1 MDVQNKS
8 RRASFGASKITKIT
22 KRLTPAPGGASLL
35 IVYLLAL
42 VLSGPCLHAQ
52 YNSGVDGTVKDAS
65 GAVVPNAAV
74 TLTNENTGVQGET
87 NSNEGGHFRLASMAP
102 GTYRIQVQSPGFNTW
117 TQTEVVVEADQV
129 RTILP
134 VLEVGSVETIVEVT
148 ATLGTVE
155 TAESNTARSLEET
168 LVQEAPVMGRVVYNL
183 ASLAPGVTGFTSE
196 RINNYDY
203 NGETGLDINSSGQR
217 QESNGFFLDGSDMTN
232 NARGG
237 IGNISLNPDLV
248 QEFRVAANDFS
259 AETGRYSGA
268 TFSLVS
274 KSGTNTWHGTLSE
287 FHTNNKLSSR
297 TVFEKSV
304 PVSRSNEFGGT
315 LGGPILKNRTFIF
328 GSLHLLRS
336 SVGRTSLS
344 TVETPQF
351 RDYVTQNF
359 PNGVAAEIY
368 RVAAP
373 VSEATADIVNVAQ
386 LRQRNPGNFPDSF
399 PDDLPAVGTLTL
411 SGADARNGEQW
422 SIRGDHNFN
431 NYKDRVY
438 VNYIDVGSANV
449 LFQPRPAFTPTRPL
463 TSTFAKVSWSH
474 TFSPS
479 VVNEASYTQSETTGA
494 ANPWDATFVPSLSVT
509 GVSGFTPWGPG
520 HWAHRVWEWNDV
532 LLVNQ
537 GSHQLRF
544 GANFN
549 RRYSPQEFT
558 QPWTRPS
565 FGFGNLIDF
574 AQDLVQSQSG
584 PGVDPTT
591 GAAFPIDVNSSAPVP
606 DGAFDHEF
614 DSSYFSLF
622 VQDNWKVSSNLTVNL
637 GIRFDDYGR
646 VGGQR
651 MKTGA
656 AIPFFRL
663 GPGSSEQEQI
673 ANGFMDSSDGLVSA
687 DRVWNFGPRFGLGWD
702 IFGDGTTAL
711 RGGYGLYY
719 NTLPQLS
726 FRGSTRSNPPLLGRP
741 AFSIFDAERPE
752 FTYGLESG
760 GVFPV
765 PDVSFEVLP
774 NGAIAGSRSNAAGN
788 ASDFDPARAHVW
800 MVALQ
805 RTLLSG
811 DVVFEANYSGSAG
824 RKLWVIT
831 DVNRFAGDLLD
842 GTLDRLHPNFAS
854 APFGR
859 ALARSNGHVVS
870 VSLSKRF
877 SGGWSTRAMY
887 TYGRAR
893 DNSSHE
899 QTLTGGGAR
908 GNNTDVF
915 DAFNLDAQYGRADF
929 DIRKRLTFDAVWDIP
944 TPWKTGWQ
952 RNALGGWR
960 LATIT
965 ALQSGRPFTV
975 FTSASLPGG
984 DYNADGLRFD
994 VPNTPS
1000 FGNELSGVDSSDF
1013 LRGVFSAGDFPRPA
1027 PGQGGDLGRNPYEG
1041 PGLANV
1047 DLNLIKHF
1055 SMPWFTGEPAE
1066 LQFRVEVFNLFNRV
1080 NLNGV
1085 NSNLSSGTFGRSV
1098 GSFLP
1103 RIFQFGMRIS
1113 F

>member
-1 MDVQNKS
+1 MSK
-8 RRASFGASKITKIT
+8 AYEAMKHLGAQ
-22 KRLTPAPGGASLL
+22 ASLGFG
-35 IVYLLAL
+35 LLL
-42 VLSGPCLHAQ
+42 FLLSSPSVHAQ
-52 YNSGVDGTVKDAS
+52 YNSGVDGTVKDAT
-65 GAVVPNAAV
+65 GAILVGAEI
-74 TLTNENTGVQGET
+74 TLTNVNTGVQAEAV
-87 NSNEGGHFRLASMAP
+87 SNEAGHFRFTSIAP
-102 GTYRIQVQSPGFNTW
+102 GTYRIQIQSPGFNSW
-117 TQTEVVVEADQV
+117 TQTDVVVEADQV

-134 VLEVGSVETIVEVT
+134 VLEVGSVETTVEVV

-168 LVQEAPVMGRVVYNL
+168 LVQEAPVMGRVTYNL
-183 ASLAPGVTGFTSE
+183 AALAPGVTGFTSE

-268 TFSLVS
+268 TFALVS
-274 KSGTNTWHGTLSE
+274 KSGNNTWHGTLSE

-297 TVFEKSV
+297 TVFEKGV

-328 GSLHLLRS
+328 GSLHMLRS
-336 SVGRTSLS
+336 SVGRSSLF

-351 RDYVTQNF
+351 RNYVTQNF

-373 VSEATADIVNVAQ
+373 VSEATADITNVAQ

-399 PDDLPAVGTLTL
+399 PDDLPAVGTLTI

-422 SIRGDHNFN
+422 SIRADHNFN

-438 VNYIDVGSANV
+438 FNYIDVGSENV

-463 TSTFAKVSWSH
+463 TSIFGKVSWSH

-520 HWAHRVWEWNDV
+520 HWAHKVWEWNDV

-544 GANFN
+544 GGNFN

-565 FGFGNLIDF
+565 FSFGNVLDF
-574 AQDLVQSQSG
+574 AQDLVQTQSG

-591 GAAFPIDVNSSAPVP
+591 GQPYPIDVNSTAPVP

-614 DSSYFSLF
+614 DSSYFAAF

-637 GIRFDDYGR
+637 GLRFDDYGR

-651 MKTGA
+651 MKSGP
-656 AIPFFRL
+656 AIPFFRW
-663 GPGSSEQEQI
+663 GSGGSDQEQI

-687 DRVWNFGPRFGLGWD
+687 NRVWNFGPRVGLGWD

-741 AFSIFDAERPE
+741 VFGIFDAERPD
-752 FTYGLESG
+752 FTYGLMGTDGS
-760 GVFPV
+760 FPV

-774 NGAIAGSRSNAAGN
+774 NGAIAGARSAAAGN
-788 ASDFDPARAHVW
+788 NSDFDPGRAHVW
-800 MVALQ
+800 MLALQ

-811 DVVFEANYSGSAG
+811 DLVFEANYSGSAG
-824 RKLWVIT
+824 RRLWVVT

-842 GTLDRLHPNFAS
+842 GTLDRLHQNFAS

-859 ALARSNGHVVS
+859 AIARSNGHVVS
-870 VSLSKRF
+870 LSVSKRF
-877 SGGWSTRAMY
+877 SEGWSMRTMF

-893 DNSSHE
+893 DNSSNE
-899 QTLTGGGAR
+899 RTLTGGGAR
-908 GNNTDVF
+908 VNTTDVF
-915 DAFNLDAQYGRADF
+915 DAFNLDAQYGRSDF
-929 DIRKRLTFDAVWDIP
+929 DIQKRLTFDAVWDIP
-944 TPWKTGWQ
+944 TPWKSGWQ

-960 LATIT
+960 LAVIT

-975 FTSASLPGG
+975 FTSAALPGG

-994 VPNTPS
+994 APDTPS
-1000 FGNELSGVDSSDF
+1000 FGNELSGVDRSDF
-1013 LRGVFSAGDFPRPA
+1013 LNGVFSADDFPRPA
-1027 PGQGGDLGRNPYEG
+1027 PGQSGDLGRNTYEG

-1047 DLNLIKHF
+1047 NLNLIKGF
-1055 SMPWFTGEPAE
+1055 GIPWFAGEPAD
-1066 LQFRVEVFNLFNRV
+1066 LQFRAEVFNVFNRV

-1098 GSFLP
+1098 RSFLP
-1103 RIFQFGMRIS
+1103 RIFQFGLRLT